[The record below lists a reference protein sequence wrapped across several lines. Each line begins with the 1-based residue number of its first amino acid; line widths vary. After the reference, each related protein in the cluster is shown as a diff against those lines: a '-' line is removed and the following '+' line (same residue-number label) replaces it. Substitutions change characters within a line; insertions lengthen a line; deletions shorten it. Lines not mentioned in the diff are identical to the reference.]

1 MLDQSKTHQ
10 QRSTGYS
17 RLRQVDSTACISVS
31 FTSLSS
37 SPVVQRLPTS
47 GIEFH
52 ASEVDASHAKHDTK
66 PPFSYAQLIVQAIL
80 SAPDQQMTLSQIYSF
95 ITAQYPYYEANNR
108 GWQVRIDVCIALDRR
123 PIDLVAR
130 TPFGTIS
137 V

>member
-1 MLDQSKTHQ
+1 MLDQSETHQ
-10 QRSTGYS
+10 QRSTGYA
-17 RLRQVDSTACISVS
+17 RLRQVEGVARIPGS
-31 FTSLSS
+31 FTIVSS

-47 GIEFH
+47 GIEFN

-108 GWQVRIDVCIALDRR
+108 GWQVRIDVCIALDHC